1 MHKVLTPQT
10 DMRGPLQHA
19 FNTGGSMA
27 TLGQEA
33 AEINSSLRQLSS
45 VKAGS
50 RTGETTTFPRVTF
63 DFFRRRRERPDS
75 TTIDRVALCVWPQD
89 VESEAVL

>member
-1 MHKVLTPQT
+1 
-10 DMRGPLQHA
+10 
-19 FNTGGSMA
+19 MA

-33 AEINSSLRQLSS
+33 AEINSNLLQLSS

-75 TTIDRVALCVWPQD
+75 TNIDRVPLCVWPQD
-89 VESEAVL
+89 IESEGCSV